1 MSANPFAPAAGSER
15 SDNARALRL
24 PLLVIATAQ
33 LMLVL
38 DDSIANIALPT
49 LQNELK
55 ISAGNLP
62 WVINAY
68 ILAFGG
74 LLLFGGRM
82 GDLLGRRRMLRVG
95 MVIFTIASLLAGLA
109 QDGMTLIAFRALQ
122 GLGAAM
128 TAPNALALIAT
139 TFPEGKSRSQAMAVY
154 GGMSALGIVAGLL
167 VGGVLTGSLGWRW
180 VFFINV
186 PIGLLVLAGTRTL
199 TEAELHTG
207 TLDIGGALTS
217 VGGMTALIYA
227 ITRGAEHGWTDSLT
241 LGSFLAATVLL
252 AVFVAVQA
260 RSKDPLIPLR
270 LFKDRNRT
278 GSYLGMLLLA
288 IGPMGAF
295 YLLTLYM
302 QHIVAYSP
310 LVTGLAWLPFGL
322 GIVLGAGVSSKLVLG
337 LAPRGVAVPGM
348 VLGSLALLW
357 LSAVD
362 AEPNYP
368 AHIMPAIFGLAFG
381 FAMGVVSL
389 TLTAVRGVQ
398 AQDTGIA
405 SALLNASQQIGVAF
419 GLAILSTIS
428 VKATASRMPDA
439 LGSLYDARANAEL
452 QVADAAGEALIHGY
466 SVALL
471 AGAAALVLAAVV
483 TAVLVNAKRGE
494 VSPSEDLPAH

>member
-1 MSANPFAPAAGSER
+1 MSANLIAPAAGPER
-15 SDNARALRL
+15 SDDARSLRL

-49 LQNELK
+49 LQNELG

-109 QDGMTLIAFRALQ
+109 QDGAALIAFRALQ

-139 TFPEGKSRSQAMAVY
+139 TFPEGKPRSHAMAVY

-167 VGGVLTGSLGWRW
+167 AGGVLTGTLGWRW

-186 PIGLLVLAGTRTL
+186 AIGLLVLAGTRTL
-199 TEAELHTG
+199 TEAELHKG
-207 TLDIGGALTS
+207 NLDIGGALTS
-217 VGGMTALIYA
+217 VGGMTALIYG
-227 ITRGAEHGWTDSLT
+227 ITRGAKYGWTDSLT
-241 LGSFLAATVLL
+241 LGSFLAAAVLL
-252 AVFVAVQA
+252 PVFVALQA

-270 LFKDRNRT
+270 LFKDRTRT
-278 GSYLGMLLLA
+278 GSYLGMLLLS

-302 QHIVAYSP
+302 QHIVTYSP
-310 LVTGLAWLPFGL
+310 LVTGLAWLPFGA
-322 GIVLGAGVSSKLVLG
+322 GIVLGAGVSSKLVLH
-337 LAPRGVAVPGM
+337 LAPSGVAVPGM
-348 VLGSLALLW
+348 VLGSLVLLW
-357 LSAVD
+357 LSSID
-362 AEPNYP
+362 QEPEY
-368 AHIMPAIFGLAFG
+368 L
-381 FAMGVVSL
+381 
-389 TLTAVRGVQ
+389 R
-398 AQDTGIA
+398 
-405 SALLNASQQIGVAF
+405 
-419 GLAILSTIS
+419 IS
-428 VKATASRMPDA
+428 CQRS
-439 LGSLYDARANAEL
+439 LGSPS
-452 QVADAAGEALIHGY
+452 G
-466 SVALL
+466 SPW
-471 AGAAALVLAAVV
+471 
-483 TAVLVNAKRGE
+483 
-494 VSPSEDLPAH
+494 VSSR